1 MQDFGRTSVGL
12 TQNTVPSVSMT
23 IEERQAWYLPKVPS
37 RSRQEQTAFVGMP
50 GAIDRVHRMMDSG
63 ALGYVQ
69 ELPLAPVGKH
79 ESGAWMWL

>member
-1 MQDFGRTSVGL
+1 MVSSKGSKPQQTGA
-12 TQNTVPSVSMT
+12 NSVS
-23 IEERQAWYLPKVPS
+23 WGL
-37 RSRQEQTAFVGMP
+37 P